1 MWEHIGEPRKVD
13 RLTASRQDVTE
24 TPHSHSGPDRGRRV
38 TWAGGLLVIVAP
50 ASRLRPHHKVG
61 REGEATRPRWEP
73 VSYSRSRDDTPR
85 PGPTKIITS
94 KGGGVPSSEPR
105 LAYARVREGRKRRD
119 GRAARDRARAS

>member
-61 REGEATRPRWEP
+61 REGGGHPTPLGASLVFQE
-73 VSYSRSRDDTPR
+73 SR
-85 PGPTKIITS
+85 
-94 KGGGVPSSEPR
+94 
-105 LAYARVREGRKRRD
+105 
-119 GRAARDRARAS
+119 